1 MGAEIG
7 GARRRI
13 AGHDRDRGLRR
24 VVPVFHAGGL
34 GPFAV
39 GQLRNDGFVDRD
51 LAEHFLQRLERQSA
65 WTEQAR
71 RRDREVD
78 DRGLDADRTGSSVE
92 YAVDL
97 AVHVLAHVGEAGRAG
112 AAGGVAGRG
121 RDGHV
126 GCADDG
132 ERDGM
137 VRAADADGV
146 EAAGRAERDDGLAR
160 QDHRQRARPEAFGEA
175 MGALGNVFAVALE
188 PRGIRDVDDERV
200 VLWTA
205 LGLEDVQDGLFV
217 EGVGPE
223 SIDRLGR
230 DAEQAAA
237 ADDVRCRGD
246 VFRCRFGEIDRVHM
260 EFLLNL
266 RDGFQF
272 SVFARR

>member
-71 RRDREVD
+71 RRDCQVD
-78 DRGLDADRTGSSVE
+78 DRRLNANRAGASVK

-97 AVHVLAHVGEAGRAG
+97 AVHILAHIGQTRRTWPAGRI
-112 AAGGVAGRG
+112 AGRRRNRHIG
-121 RDGHV
+121 RANDV
-126 GCADDG
+126 Q
-132 ERDGM
+132 RNRM

-146 EAAGRAERDDGLAR
+146 QSAGRAERDDGLAR
-160 QDHRQRARPEAFGEA
+160 
-175 MGALGNVFAVALE
+175 
-188 PRGIRDVDDERV
+188 
-200 VLWTA
+200 
-205 LGLEDVQDGLFV
+205 
-217 EGVGPE
+217 
-223 SIDRLGR
+223 
-230 DAEQAAA
+230 
-237 ADDVRCRGD
+237 
-246 VFRCRFGEIDRVHM
+246 
-260 EFLLNL
+260 
-266 RDGFQF
+266 
-272 SVFARR
+272 